1 MRKMVICN
9 CDFYLDIG
17 SKFLRPNST
26 LSKTVMPDLLHP
38 NALGYEIWAKSMEP
52 AVRNLWARTQKDDP
66 G

>member
-17 SKFLRPNST
+17 SKFLRPNRT